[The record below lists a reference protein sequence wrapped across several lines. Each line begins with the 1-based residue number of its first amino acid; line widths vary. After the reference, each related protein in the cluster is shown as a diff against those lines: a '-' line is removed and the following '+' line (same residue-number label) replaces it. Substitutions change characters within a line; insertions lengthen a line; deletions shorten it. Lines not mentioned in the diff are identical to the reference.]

1 MALFNIQRWVCSHA
15 NLTCSKKILVSM
27 VITNEIAFC
36 HKGETLGLIARIE
49 STPIDWNDK
58 VQLTTNLLY
67 WFILCLS
74 H

>member
-1 MALFNIQRWVCSHA
+1 
-15 NLTCSKKILVSM
+15 M